1 MRMCAAAAKQGAERG
16 CRSECVARTAAG
28 GGENGVGDMRRVIE
42 SVFNIFFSLLF
53 GAIALAFC
61 AFYAPETLESMQIN
75 ASFLKDD
82 ILAVLTGLG
91 TDSSVNVWIRFL
103 VQDEQLVF
111 MGFVILMRVLIALFF
126 WGVNSLTDLVMPVRD

>member
-1 MRMCAAAAKQGAERG
+1 
-16 CRSECVARTAAG
+16 
-28 GGENGVGDMRRVIE
+28 MRRVIE

-53 GAIALAFC
+53 GAVALAMC
-61 AFYAPETLESMQIN
+61 ALYAPDTLEMLQIN
-75 ASFLKDD
+75 ASYLKDD
-82 ILAVLTGLG
+82 ILVVLTGLG

-126 WGVNSLTDLVMPVRD
+126 WGVNSLTDMVLPARD